1 MKIRHLYALPLTLA
15 LATSA
20 WADSFTSSAAS
31 LASQSVA
38 SLSES
43 VSGSSGSSSGED
55 KKVAAGTYRV
65 TELAV
70 APGQAG
76 KLRLQLAPV
85 TEGAQAFALTLDAT
99 LAQKQGVEVGMLLDA
114 QPRAYGVAFS
124 VTAAAQ
130 PFLLALAD
138 DWLRDLDARVVR

>member
-1 MKIRHLYALPLTLA
+1 MSLRALFAMPLVLA
-15 LATSA
+15 LATPA

-65 TELAV
+65 TDVAA
-70 APGQAG
+70 APGKPG
-76 KLRLQLAPV
+76 KLQLQLAPV
-85 TEGAQAFALTLDAT
+85 SEGAQAFALTLDAG
-99 LAQKQGVEVGMLLDA
+99 LADKQGLAVGTLLDA
-114 QPRAYGVAFS
+114 QPRAYGVAFAI
-124 VTAAAQ
+124 AAAPQ